1 MKETELI
8 ALLQSENPDI
18 DAKVKANTLAAAM
31 AEFESSAATQTE
43 SKKVESF
50 FQGFLRRLR
59 LTRTNT
65 IKREENLMK
74 TFSKN
79 WLLGGLGSTAAVV
92 TGFILI
98 GPSMHKSPDGALGE
112 LYAPA
117 DLVLSDDSVPS
128 SVPPMAE
135 LEEVVVMEIRDSQLE
150 KKVMKHEVS
159 ELAGRVPAE
168 SIAALPST
176 TNVSAL
182 MRTKESSKLAAA
194 PQPLAKSKQVADNI
208 SMPVETEHRD
218 QFKTVDA
225 NSVKKV
231 SETPVSTFSIDVDTA
246 SYSFVRRSLNDGH
259 LPQKAA
265 VRTEEMLNYFDY
277 SYPLAE
283 DKKQPFKPT
292 VVVTDAPWSKPGEN
306 KKLLHI
312 GIKGYD
318 IAANEQPN
326 SNLVFLL
333 DVSGS
338 MNSRDKL
345 PLVKQSMHLL
355 LEQLKPTDTVAIA
368 VYAGAAGTV
377 LEPTAVKDKAKIMDA
392 LDRLSAGGGTAG
404 AQGIELAYALAERNF
419 DKNAV
424 NRIILAT
431 DGDFNVGIS
440 QPDALKG
447 FVERK
452 REKGIF
458 LSVLGFGRGNYNDHL
473 MQELAQ
479 NGNGVAAY
487 IDTLSEAQKVLVH
500 EATSSLFP
508 IAKDVKIQLE
518 FNPEKVSEYRLLGY
532 ETRALKREDFN
543 NDKVDAGDIGAGHT
557 VTAIYEFVPTASAHQ
572 QIDNLRYASTKNDKK
587 PTVREYGFLKLR
599 YKLPNEKTSKL
610 IEKAITA
617 EALEVNASLLSEINF
632 ATAVAG
638 FAELLKG
645 GQNQGEW
652 GFDQA
657 LALAQANKGEDTYG
671 YRTEFVQLVRKA
683 MMAKAM

>member
-1 MKETELI
+1 MKESELI

-18 DAKVKANTLAAAM
+18 DPKAKANTLAAAM
-31 AEFESSAATQTE
+31 AEFESSTAVQAEHKKTE
-43 SKKVESF
+43 NI
-50 FQGFLRRLR
+50 FQGFLKRLR
-59 LTRTNT
+59 PTRTHSQ
-65 IKREENLMK
+65 KREASLMK
-74 TFSKN
+74 TFTKN

-92 TGFILI
+92 TAFMLI
-98 GPSMHKSPDGALGE
+98 GPSTLKAPDGE
-112 LYAPA
+112 VHEPA
-117 DLVLSDDSVPS
+117 DLAATGEKLPRPLPAKEAAIEEVIVTGVRQTLSESRAIKREASGVVDAISAEDAGVVPS
-128 SVPPMAE
+128 TAN
-135 LEEVVVMEIRDSQLE
+135 
-150 KKVMKHEVS
+150 
-159 ELAGRVPAE
+159 A
-168 SIAALPST
+168 
-176 TNVSAL
+176 SAL
-182 MRTKESSKLAAA
+182 MRTKESAKLAAA
-194 PQPLAKSKQVADNI
+194 PLRLAKSKPVADFA
-208 SMPVETEHRD
+208 SMRVEAEHRD
-218 QFKTVDA
+218 QFKTVES

-231 SETPVSTFSIDVDTA
+231 AEHPVSTFSIDVDTA
-246 SYSFVRRSLNDGH
+246 SYSFVRRSLNGGH
-259 LPQKAA
+259 MPQMAA
-265 VRTEEMLNYFDY
+265 VRTEEILNYFDY
-277 SYPLAE
+277 SYPQAE
-283 DKKQPFKPT
+283 SKVQPFKPT
-292 VVVTDAPWSKPGEN
+292 VVITDAPWSKPGEN

-318 IAANEQPN
+318 IAAGEQPD
-326 SNLVFLL
+326 SNIVFLL

-338 MNSRDKL
+338 MNSDDKL

-355 LEQLKPTDTVAIA
+355 LEQLKPTDTIAVA

-377 LEPTAVKDKAKIMDA
+377 LEPTAVKEKGKILEA
-392 LDRLSAGGGTAG
+392 LNRLSAGGGTAG

-419 DKNAV
+419 KQNAV

-458 LSVLGFGRGNYNDHL
+458 LSVLGFGRGNYNDYL

-518 FNPEKVSEYRLLGY
+518 FNPDKVSEYRLLGY

-557 VTAIYEFVPTASAHQ
+557 VTAIYEFVPAESAHQ
-572 QIDNLRYASTKNDKK
+572 QIDSLRYASQGA
-587 PTVREYGFLKLR
+587 VRKTNASEYGFLKLR
-599 YKLPNEKTSKL
+599 YKLPEENTSKL
-610 IEKAITA
+610 IEQAITSDA
-617 EALEVNASLLSEINF
+617 QNPNEQLMLDVNF
-632 ATAVAG
+632 AAAVAG

-645 GQNQGEW
+645 GQYQGDW
-652 GFDQA
+652 SFQQA
-657 LALAQANKGEDTYG
+657 LELAQANKGEDLFG